1 MSTNLSLQRR
11 NELIETLN
19 YLKSKVS
26 SNEMLFKINLIEEE
40 LNKKKYGLVWE
51 EHEERVD
58 QELKTKIPVFVE
70 DKEKEV
76 IQDKKRN
83 INFLIE
89 GDNLHSLYL
98 LEKTHKNSIDMIYI
112 DPPYNTGKKDF
123 VYNDKIVNDDDDFR
137 HSKWLSFMYN
147 RLSYAKKLLNDKG
160 VIFISIDDNEQAQLK
175 LLCDEIFGDDNFIA
189 TLSIENNPKGRK
201 NSNFISVSNEY
212 CLIYA
217 KNKEHSSFIENVP
230 KNVADVVQ
238 DENGNYIHNSG
249 KRVLVGENSFNG
261 YVEDMES
268 DKHYSVYYNSDTED
282 LKFKKESKIEDED
295 DKLIDDGYQR
305 YISYNGDKF
314 VLNTYTFSKL
324 QELFDDGA
332 LEFKNGKIYEKNFN
346 TTIRLKS
353 LVVNREY
360 DGIVNNEVVSVKIDV
375 KTTSAG
381 TELKNIFNSDD
392 VPFSNPK
399 NVGLIKLLI
408 TLFENKDITVLDFF
422 AGSGTTAQAVL
433 EQNKFD
439 GGNRKF
445 ILCTNNE
452 IPQNTAK
459 EFALKKG
466 YIVNKRE
473 FKKFSETDEY
483 IEMLKDE
490 ELQDKG
496 ICREITYNRI
506 KTVMTGVRIDNSK
519 YSDGITSNLKYYKT
533 GYIDRY
539 SVNEE
544 FELSDELIRYIKEL
558 IILENND
565 FLDSSKIKIIFK
577 EEELENIFNNL
588 NGIEKIYLSSDILL
602 TIEQEDVLDDL
613 GIKVIEIP
621 EYYYRNEI
629 EEI

>member
-1 MSTNLSLQRR
+1 M
-11 NELIETLN
+11 
-19 YLKSKVS
+19 
-26 SNEMLFKINLIEEE
+26 
-40 LNKKKYGLVWE
+40 
-51 EHEERVD
+51 
-58 QELKTKIPVFVE
+58 
-70 DKEKEV
+70 
-76 IQDKKRN
+76 
-83 INFLIE
+83 
-89 GDNLHSLYL
+89 
-98 LEKTHKNSIDMIYI
+98 
-112 DPPYNTGKKDF
+112 
-123 VYNDKIVNDDDDFR
+123 
-137 HSKWLSFMYN
+137 
-147 RLSYAKKLLNDKG
+147 
-160 VIFISIDDNEQAQLK
+160 
-175 LLCDEIFGDDNFIA
+175 
-189 TLSIENNPKGRK
+189 
-201 NSNFISVSNEY
+201 
-212 CLIYA
+212 
-217 KNKEHSSFIENVP
+217 
-230 KNVADVVQ
+230 
-238 DENGNYIHNSG
+238 
-249 KRVLVGENSFNG
+249 
-261 YVEDMES
+261 
-268 DKHYSVYYNSDTED
+268 
-282 LKFKKESKIEDED
+282 
-295 DKLIDDGYQR
+295 
-305 YISYNGDKF
+305 
-314 VLNTYTFSKL
+314 
-324 QELFDDGA
+324 FDDGA